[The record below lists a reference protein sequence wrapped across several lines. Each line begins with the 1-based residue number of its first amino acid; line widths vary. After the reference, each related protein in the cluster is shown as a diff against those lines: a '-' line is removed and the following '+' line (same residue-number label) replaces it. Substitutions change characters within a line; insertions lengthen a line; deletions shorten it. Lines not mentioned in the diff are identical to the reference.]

1 MSLISGI
8 LLADIFGYSKGC
20 EKMKIPG
27 MLICIFLCLSLP
39 VFAQV
44 DTTVW
49 YPLHDGD
56 YWEYVAF
63 TSPSFTVI
71 SNKVIGD
78 TLFPNGKTYKKIEN
92 HLHGETSRFYYYE
105 RFEDNMVYIPGSG
118 YIYDSTCT
126 STENTRYNFTLTD
139 SSIWPN
145 CSYYLTVTYT
155 HRGFSGKGRQF
166 INIFGTSFETAVFH
180 NISVF
185 DSDTTWDPLGP
196 EWAVPIARGVG
207 RTGFVVE
214 PLGFFYLS
222 GAIING
228 TVYGTITQLND
239 YNEIPLKN
247 TFEIYPNPSNNEA
260 KMGYSITEY
269 AKVILLLYDVLGNE
283 IMTIE
288 DTYQL
293 PGNYTVSVYTNELSS
308 GVYFASLKAGKTAL
322 TKKLIILK

>member
-1 MSLISGI
+1 
-8 LLADIFGYSKGC
+8 
-20 EKMKIPG
+20 MKIPRI
-27 MLICIFLCLSLP
+27 LINIFLCLTFP
-39 VFAQV
+39 VMAQI

-49 YPLHDGD
+49 YPLNNGD

-78 TLFPNGKTYKKIEN
+78 TVFPNGKTYKKIEN
-92 HLHGETSRFYYYE
+92 HLHGENSRFYYYE
-105 RFEDNMVYIPGSG
+105 RFEDNKVYVPGSG

-126 STENTRYNFTLTD
+126 STENTRYNFTLAD

-145 CSYYLTVTYT
+145 CSYYLTSIYT

-166 INIFGTSFETAVFH
+166 LNIFGNSFETAVFH
-180 NISVF
+180 NISIL

-207 RTGFVVE
+207 KTGFVTE

-228 TVYGTITQLND
+228 TVYGTITQLID
-239 YNEIPLKN
+239 YNEIPLQN
-247 TFEIYPNPSNNEA
+247 NLEIYPNPSNNEA
-260 KMGYSITEY
+260 RISYSITEY
-269 AKVILLLYDVLGNE
+269 GKVTILLYDVLGNKVK
-283 IMTIE
+283 TIE
-288 DTYQL
+288 DNYKY
-293 PGNYTVSVYTNELSS
+293 PGNYTVPVYTNQLSS
-308 GVYFASLKAGKTAL
+308 GVYICKLSYGRGQTI
-322 TKKLIILK
+322 TKKMTLLK